1 MSLNLGIFGGTF
13 NPVHIGHLIIA
24 EYVFFEF
31 TLDKIVFVPAYIP
44 PHKSDR
50 EITSAQH
57 RLNML
62 KIALKNNKNFVYS
75 EFEISQKTCSYT
87 INTLKNFYSKNH
99 NLFLII
105 GDEWLNEIN
114 TWYQYM
120 KIFDYADLI
129 VIRRTL
135 SNPGIPEFLIKFK
148 NQIHFSHNPLIEIS
162 SSMIRERLSQNK
174 SVKYMLQDKVLKY
187 IKKRKLYGTG

>member
-24 EYVFFEF
+24 EYVFSEF
-31 TLDKIVFVPAYIP
+31 ILDKIVFVPAYIP
-44 PHKSDR
+44 PHKST
-50 EITSAQH
+50 EKITSAQH

-75 EFEISQKTCSYT
+75 EFEINQKTKSYT
-87 INTLKNFYSKNH
+87 INTLKNFYNKNH
-99 NLFLII
+99 KLFLII
-105 GDEWLNEIN
+105 GDEWLNEFN
-114 TWYQYM
+114 TWYQYT

-129 VIRRTL
+129 VVRRTL
-135 SNPGIPEFLIKFK
+135 LKPKIPGFLKKFK

-187 IKKRKLYGTG
+187 IQKRKLYGTG